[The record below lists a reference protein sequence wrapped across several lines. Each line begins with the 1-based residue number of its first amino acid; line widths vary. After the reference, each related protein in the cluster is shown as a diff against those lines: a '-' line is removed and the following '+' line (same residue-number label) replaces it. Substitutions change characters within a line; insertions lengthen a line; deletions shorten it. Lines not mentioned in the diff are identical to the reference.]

1 MIHSIKIKQVATYS
15 NKIEQ
20 TIDSNKINFL
30 YGNNGT
36 GKTTITRLIEESS
49 NPIFS
54 NCNID
59 YDENGKCNTLVYN
72 QDFVKINFNSE
83 IQLRGIYTFG
93 EESEEK
99 YKQINLLNEKKE
111 TINSNISKILEEIK
125 IKKEEIDKLRNSSSD
140 IFWKKYRK
148 KIMKNFQNYLKGTLE
163 KKKCFLINAL
173 KPNL

>member
-36 GKTTITRLIEESS
+36 GKTTITRLIEEPS

-83 IQLRGIYTFG
+83 TQLRGIYTFG

-111 TINSNISKILEEIK
+111 TINSNITKILKEIK
-125 IKKEEIDKLRNSSSD
+125 IKKKEIDKLRNSSSD
-140 IFWKKYRK
+140 IF
-148 KIMKNFQNYLKGTLE
+148 
-163 KKKCFLINAL
+163 
-173 KPNL
+173 